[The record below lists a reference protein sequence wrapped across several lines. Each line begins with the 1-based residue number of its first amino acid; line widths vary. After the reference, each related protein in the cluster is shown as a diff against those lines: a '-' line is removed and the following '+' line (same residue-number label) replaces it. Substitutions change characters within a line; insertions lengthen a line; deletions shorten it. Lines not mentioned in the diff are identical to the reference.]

1 MISGTTFCNVLCLN
15 HPTGGRIAGIARAPD
30 GILSLLSNSGR
41 APGGAGKKFP
51 GVARLLIGP
60 GIDYYSVAA

>member
-1 MISGTTFCNVLCLN
+1 VISGTTVCNVVCLN
-15 HPTGGRIAGIARAPD
+15 HPTGGRIAGIARAPG

-41 APGGAGKKFP
+41 VLRGKGKKFP